1 MIGHCGK
8 ESRSTWWGELEKAEQ
23 DDFGLKRSNRHISTR
38 RMEISP
44 VQRGVSPVFNHG
56 HRLVVSLSLN
66 PLIPLRLLPLEQYS
80 AIQQIK
86 HGWTTL
92 RLVCPHPLPDLPEDN
107 IATPKGLV
115 YKLRP
120 S

>member
-1 MIGHCGK
+1 MTLGSSAQTATSLYPANGDISG
-8 ESRSTWWGELEKAEQ
+8 STG
-23 DDFGLKRSNRHISTR
+23 
-38 RMEISP
+38 SP
-44 VQRGVSPVFNHG
+44 FSPVFNHG